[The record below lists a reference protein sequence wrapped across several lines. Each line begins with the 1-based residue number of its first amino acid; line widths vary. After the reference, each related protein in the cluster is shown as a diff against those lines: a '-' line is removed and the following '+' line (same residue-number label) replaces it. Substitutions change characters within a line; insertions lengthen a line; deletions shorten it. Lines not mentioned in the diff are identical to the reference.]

1 MRTNNNLK
9 KMGIRELNQ
18 LIATHVPETTFQRII
33 PLSSLAHKK
42 IAIDI
47 SNYIYKYKSSERLIE
62 KMYQLFIMFRN
73 HNIIPVLVFDG
84 KNPIEK
90 NKQLQTRRT
99 QRKLA
104 TEQFKTADIKTLGH
118 VAYNKIKQTMTYI
131 THTDIQQVKQ
141 LADNCGIPYIQAI
154 HEADAVCAYMV
165 VHGYAWACLSEDT
178 DMYALGCIRVLRN
191 LKCANQTVVLCQTT
205 DLLNHLGITR
215 RELVEISV
223 LSCSTDYQE
232 HDPEPTKTNEINEP
246 KGNLCDIYTKWHQYK
261 KKRDEMGG
269 NEETKEKDET
279 KETLFSVIGQSL
291 LSECEFQKICMLFEL
306 NENEMEDS
314 ISSVAYSLMPICK
327 PKLRQLLEEDGFVI
341 I

>member
-1 MRTNNNLK
+1 
-9 KMGIRELNQ
+9 MGIRELNQ
-18 LIATHVPETTFQRII
+18 LIATHVPETTFQSII

-47 SNYIYKYKSSERLIE
+47 SNYIYKYKASERLIE

-84 KNPIEK
+84 KNPVEK
-90 NKQLQTRRT
+90 NKQLQTRRN

-118 VAYNKIKQTMTYI
+118 IAYNKIKQTMTYI

-165 VHGYAWACLSEDT
+165 VHGHAWACLSEDT

-191 LKCANQTVVLCQTT
+191 LKCANQTVVLCQTA

-232 HDPEPTKTNEINEP
+232 HDPLTEMNEP
-246 KGNLCDIYTKWHQYK
+246 KGNLCDVYTKWQQYK
-261 KKRDEMGG
+261 KKRDEIGG
-269 NEETKEKDET
+269 NGCNEEKKEEKG
-279 KETLFSVIGQSL
+279 ETLFSVIDQSL
-291 LSECEFQKICMLFEL
+291 LSECEFQKICTLFEL
-306 NENEMEDS
+306 NVNEMEDS